1 VGEVSG
7 KQGKRGQ
14 NPVAR
19 AVAAVG
25 GPTKAARVC
34 GVSNS
39 AIHKWINQGSITLL
53 RHALALA
60 RASGVSI
67 EEFVGEQEE

>member
-1 VGEVSG
+1 M
-7 KQGKRGQ
+7 KRKERKPGD
-14 NPVAR
+14 NPVKR

-39 AIHKWINQGSITLL
+39 AVHKWINQGSIVLL
-53 RHALALA
+53 RHALALS
-60 RASGVSI
+60 RASGVPI
-67 EEFVGEQEE
+67 EEFVGEEQE

>member
-1 VGEVSG
+1 MKH
-7 KQGKRGQ
+7 KQRKPGD
-14 NPVAR
+14 NPVKR
-19 AVAAVG
+19 AVAEVV

-39 AIHKWINQGSITLL
+39 AVHKWINQGSITLL

-60 RASGVSI
+60 RASGVAI
-67 EEFVGEQEE
+67 DEFVGEEEE